1 MHALAISGV
10 RKASTVFEYGLIS
23 SFTGAITGALS
34 STADALARY
43 GIDLL
48 RFAVDNP
55 VIFVLSLG
63 ALVGLVLFTRLR

>member
-1 MHALAISGV
+1 M
-10 RKASTVFEYGLIS
+10 RKAITVFEYGLVS
-23 SFTGAITGALS
+23 SVTDAITGALS
-34 STADALARY
+34 STADAFARY

-55 VIFVLSLG
+55 VIFVLSLS